1 MGRLTDNRKM
11 IIAGLLWLAFWPGYA
26 QQLSPQVTYAPGFG
40 YKQQAVFVDMSVG
53 ELAITTISTAG
64 QTITQGFLQPIKL
77 SVPCSDAKLAYYP
90 NPVISTITLAA
101 TDCDLLVDYVEAYDL
116 FGKLVLQTTTVDNVA
131 DLSAIGVGVY
141 LLRAYTADRQLLG
154 VAKIVK
160 TTI

>member
-1 MGRLTDNRKM
+1 MGGFTDSWKV
-11 IIAGLLWLAFWPGYA
+11 ITTGLLWLAFLSGHA
-26 QQLSPQVTYAPGFG
+26 QQLSPQVTYASGFG
-40 YKQQAVFVDMSVG
+40 FSQQEVFVDMSVG

-77 SVPCSDAKLAYYP
+77 SVPCSDAQLAYYP

-101 TDCDLLVDYVEAYDL
+101 TDCDLLVDYIEAYDL
-116 FGKLVLQTTTVDNVA
+116 FGKLVLQTATVDNVA
-131 DLSAIGVGVY
+131 DLSSIGVGVY